1 MAKAGAGSPT
11 LVQALL
17 DRGEVVCPV
26 HERISRA
33 QHAHTVQCYP
43 AFKRK
48 HILTHAATRM
58 TLEDLMRSY
67 VSRSQKNKHC
77 PLDSTCMS
85 YFEWSSLE
93 RWEVD

>member
-17 DRGEVVCPV
+17 DGGEVVCPV

-48 HILTHAATRM
+48 HIPTHAPTG
-58 TLEDLMRSY
+58 TNLEDTVPTEINQPQDKCYIRG
-67 VSRSQKNKHC
+67 
-77 PLDSTCMS
+77 T
-85 YFEWSSLE
+85 
-93 RWEVD
+93 